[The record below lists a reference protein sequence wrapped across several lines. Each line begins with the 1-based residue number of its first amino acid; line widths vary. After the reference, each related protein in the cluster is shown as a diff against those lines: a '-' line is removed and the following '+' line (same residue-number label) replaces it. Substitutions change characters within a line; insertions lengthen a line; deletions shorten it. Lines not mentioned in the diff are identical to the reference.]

1 MPSQRVC
8 PRGGCAAGGEK
19 ETVNHTAITCRGLAK
34 RYDIGESQPAYRT
47 LRDTITEV
55 SAKPFRA
62 LRRGRHAPQPSR
74 EERECWA
81 LRDVSFEIGQGE
93 VVGIIGR
100 NGAGKSTLL
109 KVLSRITEPSAGY
122 ADVYGRIGTLLEVG
136 TGFHQELTGR
146 ENIYLNGA
154 IIGMKRAD
162 IARQFDSIVAFAG
175 VEKFVDTPVKHYSSG
190 MYLRLA
196 FAVAAHLE
204 PEILFV
210 DEVLAVGDIAFQ
222 KKCLGKMSDVAR
234 EGRTILFVS
243 HNMGAIRALCSRGIV
258 LDRGTVVAD
267 TDVSSSIEAYHRL
280 TAEAAES
287 HETGDGRGGITMPRL
302 LSHPGRSIRQGD
314 EFEVASTLN
323 IDCDASGFT
332 VWCILDDMYQRRIAY
347 ARSDSADFGSRD
359 NWRGT
364 YQLRVKWP
372 ALWLEPGLYTMVFR
386 VRLRGAGSKER
397 YISDVLHLD
406 VNGFSSGQ
414 NSILSPRS
422 EWTIEEK
429 RSAQV

>member
-1 MPSQRVC
+1 MTHP
-8 PRGGCAAGGEK
+8 
-19 ETVNHTAITCRGLAK
+19 AITCRGLAK

-47 LRDTITEV
+47 LRDAITEF
-55 SAKPFRA
+55 SAKPFHA
-62 LRRGRHAPQPSR
+62 LRRRRQPQPGHQ
-74 EERECWA
+74 ERECWA

-109 KVLSRITEPSAGY
+109 KVLSRITEPSAGC

-146 ENIYLNGA
+146 ENLYLNGA

-162 IARQFDSIVAFAG
+162 IARQFDSIVAFAE
-175 VEKFVDTPVKHYSSG
+175 VEKFIDTPVKHYSSG

-222 KKCLGKMSDVAR
+222 KRCLGKMSDVAR

-243 HNMGAIRALCSRGIV
+243 HNMGAIRALCNRGIV
-258 LDRGTVVAD
+258 LHQGTVVAD
-267 TDVSSSIEAYHRL
+267 TDVSGSIEAYHRL
-280 TAEAAES
+280 TVDPGGS
-287 HETGDGRGGITMPRL
+287 HETGQPRGGLSMPGL
-302 LSHPGRSIRQGD
+302 LSHPGRSIGHGD

-323 IDCDASGFT
+323 IDIDAPGFT
-332 VWCILDDMYQRRIAY
+332 VWCILDDMDQRRIAY
-347 ARSDSADFGSRD
+347 ARYDSSDFGSRD
-359 NWRGT
+359 NWRGR
-364 YQLRVKWP
+364 YQVRVKWP
-372 ALWLEPGLYTMVFR
+372 ALWLEPGLYTVFFR
-386 VRLRGAGSKER
+386 VRLRGAASKER
-397 YISDVLHLD
+397 YISDALHLD
-406 VNGFSSGQ
+406 VNGHSSGQ
-414 NSILSPRS
+414 NSILSPRT
-422 EWTIEEK
+422 EWMLEEK
-429 RSAQV
+429 RSAQA